1 MSEAVPVCAASQPA
15 LPRVPALPFT
25 PGCFSLIMEA
35 CGAGGRWFLPWE
47 SLARGGGLPRVPSP
61 SCFTPVRCSGCRAP
75 DTPCNPSR
83 LPQLAPDLLC
93 FKYRA
98 SRPLGGY
105 LNPRGMPGIL
115 KRFYNI
121 FLPSKLSWLLASAV
135 KSSFSAVSCHLHA
148 EGG

>member
-1 MSEAVPVCAASQPA
+1 MGVKPLLFHPRA
-15 LPRVPALPFT
+15 LLRVPGT
-25 PGCFSLIMEA
+25 SQ
-35 CGAGGRWFLPWE
+35 GAELQTHR
-47 SLARGGGLPRVPSP
+47 A
-61 SCFTPVRCSGCRAP
+61 TPVGF
-75 DTPCNPSR
+75 PSWH
-83 LPQLAPDLLC
+83 PTLC
-93 FKYRA
+93 VFKYRA
-98 SRPLGGY
+98 SRPLGEY